1 MEDKMKIFNSER
13 GPKPIGPYSQA
24 VISGNLIFVSGQIPI
39 DPATGNIC
47 GFSIEQQ
54 AERVFENIK
63 AILEDAGSG
72 LNRVV
77 MVTVMMINLN
87 EYQRMNNIY
96 AKYFG
101 EIPPARVVFQ
111 AARLPKDVKIE
122 VSVIAE
128 LGGTEEA

>member
-1 MEDKMKIFNSER
+1 MKIFNSER

-77 MVTVMMINLN
+77 MVTVMMANLN

>member
-1 MEDKMKIFNSER
+1 MKIFNSER